1 MKDYTPKGS
10 CQVIKVSAERKQ
22 QLDYTGISEQD
33 LQLLAEYRPIFAQV
47 VDEVVDRFYDSVGS
61 QPDLVE
67 LISRVSNIERLKETQ
82 RGYWMSLADG
92 VIDQPFIDNRIRI
105 GAVHSRIGLTTD
117 WYLGTYMTYLDIATL
132 VFKRVLPE
140 QWQHVVYSL
149 TKMFNLDSQFVLEAY
164 HGFEQQKVQELADSR
179 ATMLSTVTGAVQE
192 LASLMVELDEGAQ
205 SIAATAVSTSQ
216 SQDKTHTL
224 LGELR
229 EELDGIGEMG
239 TLIRGLSDQ
248 THLLGLNAAIEA
260 ARAGE
265 QGRGFE
271 VVANEVRKLAASS
284 RNALEGIQA
293 KLEEIDKKLSAVR
306 SESELTSVEAR
317 NQAARSQE
325 LASFVHMVDKVTKDL
340 QQLNS

>member
-1 MKDYTPKGS
+1 M
-10 CQVIKVSAERKQ
+10 
-22 QLDYTGISEQD
+22 
-33 LQLLAEYRPIFAQV
+33 
-47 VDEVVDRFYDSVGS
+47 
-61 QPDLVE
+61 
-67 LISRVSNIERLKETQ
+67 
-82 RGYWMSLADG
+82 
-92 VIDQPFIDNRIRI
+92 
-105 GAVHSRIGLTTD
+105 GLSTD

-132 VFKRVLPE
+132 VFKRVLPDG
-140 QWQHVVYSL
+140 WQHVVYSL

-179 ATMLSTVTGAVQE
+179 AAMLSTVTGAVQE

-229 EELDGIGEMG
+229 EELDGINEMG

-284 RNALEGIQA
+284 RGALEGIQA
-293 KLEEIDKKLSAVR
+293 KLEEIEKKLSAVR
-306 SESELTSVEAR
+306 SESELTLVEAR

-325 LASFVHMVDKVTKDL
+325 LASFVQMVDKVTKDL

>member
-1 MKDYTPKGS
+1 M
-10 CQVIKVSAERKQ
+10 IKVTPERQ
-22 QLDYTGISEQD
+22 RQLEYTGITERD
-33 LQLLAEYRPIFAQV
+33 LQRLADCKSVFAKV
-47 VDEVVDRFYDSVGS
+47 VDEVVDRFYDSVG
-61 QPDLVE
+61 QHPE
-67 LISRVSNIERLKETQ
+67 LIAIIARVSSIDRLKETQ
-82 RGYWMSLADG
+82 RSYWMSLTEG
-92 VIDQPFIDNRIRI
+92 IIDQSYIENRIKI

-117 WYLGTYMTYLDIATL
+117 WYLGTYMTYLDIAIN
-132 VFKRVLPE
+132 VLQNIIPG
-140 QWQHVVYSL
+140 QWQEVVHAL

-164 HGFEQQKVQELADSR
+164 NQHEQQKIQELADTRS
-179 ATMLSTVTGAVQE
+179 AMLSTVTNAVQE

-205 SIAATAVSTSQ
+205 SIAATAISTSQ
-216 SQDKTHTL
+216 SQDKTDTL

-229 EELDGIGEMG
+229 DELDGITEMG

-265 QGRGFE
+265 NGRGFE

-284 RNALEGIQA
+284 RNALEGIQS
-293 KLEEIDKKLSAVR
+293 KLAEIDKKLFAVR
-306 SESELTSVEAR
+306 SESEQTSAEAR

-340 QQLNS
+340 QQLNQS

>member
-1 MKDYTPKGS
+1 M
-10 CQVIKVSAERKQ
+10 IKVSAERKR
-22 QLDYTGISEQD
+22 QLDYTGISDRD
-33 LQLLAEYRPIFAQV
+33 LKLLAEHRSIFAEV

-61 QPDLVE
+61 QPDLIE
-67 LISRVSNIERLKETQ
+67 LIARVSNFERLKETQ
-82 RGYWMSLADG
+82 RVYWMSLADG

-105 GAVHSRIGLTTD
+105 GAVHSRIGLSTD

-132 VFKRVLPE
+132 VFKRVLPDGC
-140 QWQHVVYSL
+140 QHVVYSL

-164 HGFEQQKVQELADSR
+164 HGFEQQQVQELADSR
-179 ATMLSTVTGAVQE
+179 AAMLSTVTGAVQE

-229 EELDGIGEMG
+229 EELDGINEMG

-284 RNALEGIQA
+284 KGALEGIQA
-293 KLEEIDKKLSAVR
+293 KLEEIEKKLSAVR

-325 LASFVHMVDKVTKDL
+325 LASFVQMVDKVTKDL